1 MTTITGLSS
10 SVPIICPMAGTPATE
25 PRTSSIPPAT
35 LPSRLTDLLPAI
47 RAVPWGARPG
57 PRRPMLAL
65 RLAVGL
71 ADHPGGRADIPELPA
86 PPLSQRE
93 VQNQR
98 DGDDRDHL
106 PAELGSKT

>member
-1 MTTITGLSS
+1 
-10 SVPIICPMAGTPATE
+10 
-25 PRTSSIPPAT
+25 
-35 LPSRLTDLLPAI
+35 
-47 RAVPWGARPG
+47 
-57 PRRPMLAL
+57 MLAL